1 MFLTFAYCKGFFYA
15 INLHKLKKQKKMK
28 IEYNTIIA
36 IVIALVLF
44 KLLDKFL
51 LDKVTD
57 KLEEVI
63 G

>member
-15 INLHKLKKQKKMK
+15 INLRKLKNQKMK

-51 LDKVTD
+51 LDKVTN

>member
-15 INLHKLKKQKKMK
+15 INLLKLKNQKMK

-51 LDKVTD
+51 LDKVTN

>member
-1 MFLTFAYCKGFFYA
+1 M
-15 INLHKLKKQKKMK
+15 N

-51 LDKVTD
+51 LDKVTN

>member
-1 MFLTFAYCKGFFYA
+1 
-15 INLHKLKKQKKMK
+15 MK

-51 LDKVTD
+51 LEKVTN

>member
-1 MFLTFAYCKGFFYA
+1 
-15 INLHKLKKQKKMK
+15 MK

-36 IVIALVLF
+36 VVIALVIF
-44 KLLDKFL
+44 KLLDKFV
-51 LDKVTD
+51 LDKVTN

>member
-1 MFLTFAYCKGFFYA
+1 MLIARVFF
-15 INLHKLKKQKKMK
+15 IVLICIKLKIKKMK

-36 IVIALVLF
+36 VVIALVIF
-44 KLLDKFL
+44 KLLDKFV
-51 LDKVTD
+51 LDKVTN